1 MGLYIQLLRRDNNA
15 RFFPRGKVR
24 QVSLLEQG
32 GGVLQAGD
40 SDHRDHRD
48 RLPPTSTT
56 WTIRRRRQRRN
67 FRRNFS
73 WLISVPVRRSD
84 L

>member
-1 MGLYIQLLRRDNNA
+1 
-15 RFFPRGKVR
+15 VR

-32 GGVLQAGD
+32 GGRLRAGD
-40 SDHRDHRD
+40 SVHRDHRD
-48 RLPPTSTT
+48 RLPPPTSTT
-56 WTIRRRRQRRN
+56 WTIRRRRQRQN

-73 WLISVPVRRSD
+73 RLISVPVRRSD